1 MEQTLSKTVI
11 LELHT
16 YNPDCEVFL
25 RTNWPSMGWYKIYG
39 TQEYVSSMVVLLLNM
54 LHSNPATIS
63 YTGETN
69 ELARQL
75 KTQIEKSIFDK

>member
-1 MEQTLSKTVI
+1 MEQTLSTVI

-16 YNPDCEVFL
+16 YTPDCEVFL
-25 RTNWPSMGWYKIYG
+25 RTGWLNAGWYKIYG
-39 TQEYVSSMVVLLLNM
+39 TLEYVSSMVIFLLN
-54 LHSNPATIS
+54 LSHSIPRTIH

-69 ELARQL
+69 ELTQQL